1 MGVGD
6 NGRRPVG
13 RLLVLTCAAAAVVL
27 VQGCGGCGRR
37 GERDEATLVFH
48 RVTEPNE
55 QAFSLLVPMGWETLG
70 GIFRVDPTRRGGPMQ
85 SIAAKVDFAVRSDA
99 AGTAMIRWLPDM
111 MYYDPRYS
119 PAAAFGVFNNRKQYQ
134 GMEIRSVMP
143 AAQFLREVVFP
154 YAHPGAQNVTIE
166 DERSL
171 PKLAQSHQARLG
183 QLFQGASF
191 SYDAAALT
199 AAYDEG
205 GVRYVERL
213 VAVVEDWGQ
222 LGAGMWG
229 NKETFC
235 ARTPADDLETYEKVL
250 GVIQGSVIINQQ
262 WLAGEL
268 RGQLQR
274 TKIYQDTQRE
284 IQRIGDEI
292 AKHRQQTVSEI
303 HNDVFLTLTEQ
314 EEYVNPYTKQVELGS
329 NQWKYRWINEGG
341 EVIYTDNRYYD
352 PNVDKDLNRSD
363 YKRTPI
369 RPRAA
374 GNS

>member
-1 MGVGD
+1 M
-6 NGRRPVG
+6 
-13 RLLVLTCAAAAVVL
+13 
-27 VQGCGGCGRR
+27 
-37 GERDEATLVFH
+37 
-48 RVTEPNE
+48 
-55 QAFSLLVPMGWETLG
+55 
-70 GIFRVDPTRRGGPMQ
+70 
-85 SIAAKVDFAVRSDA
+85 
-99 AGTAMIRWLPDM
+99 
-111 MYYDPRYS
+111 
-119 PAAAFGVFNNRKQYQ
+119 
-134 GMEIRSVMP
+134 
-143 AAQFLREVVFP
+143 
-154 YAHPGAQNVTIE
+154 
-166 DERSL
+166 
-171 PKLAQSHQARLG
+171 
-183 QLFQGASF
+183 
-191 SYDAAALT
+191 
-199 AAYDEG
+199 
-205 GVRYVERL
+205 
-213 VAVVEDWGQ
+213 
-222 LGAGMWG
+222 
-229 NKETFC
+229 
-235 ARTPADDLETYEKVL
+235 
-250 GVIQGSVIINQQ
+250 IINQQ